1 MAKYKALFYREF
13 IISKKLILTQAIAMI
28 CVMLFFW
35 LVAMS
40 MEFGNI
46 SNVFTISENAMA
58 ADFIMNKWSKMFAM
72 YIFGFIVAFGTACV
86 NMNNTPIADL
96 NTNWRMYAFTLPVS
110 STEKALVELIMK
122 ITSIALSFVI
132 TSINFAALGFIF
144 DIRPDWKFIVK
155 IWSIFALLF
164 AVMNFFTLPVIHRA
178 RTKKEAYLSNFTSVI
193 CGIVMIIAFTVIIKK
208 PNSGSYY
215 FNIDMDMLNIPQKY
229 RLNISADELEIPII
243 SHEMVNIVETVD
255 LLGMLAFPLMIL
267 ILMAGFFIN
276 RRMMERRYD

>member
-1 MAKYKALFYREF
+1 MSKFKALFYREF
-13 IISKKLILTQAIAMI
+13 VVSKKLILTQIISFLGIMI
-28 CVMLFFW
+28 FFW
-35 LVAMS
+35 LIAMS

-58 ADFIMNKWSKMFAM
+58 EDFIMNKWSKMFAM
-72 YIFGFIVAFGTACV
+72 YIFGFIVAFATVCV
-86 NMNNTPIADL
+86 NMNNTPSADL

-144 DIRPDWKFIVK
+144 DIRPDWRFIVK
-155 IWSIFALLF
+155 IWSILAL
-164 AVMNFFTLPVIHRA
+164 VSIIMNFCTMPILHRA
-178 RTKKEAYLSNFTSVI
+178 RTKKEAYLSNFSSVI
-193 CGIVMIIAFTVIIKK
+193 CWIVMIIAFSVILKK

-215 FNIDMDMLNIPQKY
+215 FNIDMDMLNIPEEY
-229 RLNISADELEIPII
+229 RLPADMPDYPIQSPELVNLV
-243 SHEMVNIVETVD
+243 EMVD
-255 LLGMLAFPLMIL
+255 LLGILAFPLIIL

-276 RRMMERRYD
+276 RRMIERRYD

>member
-1 MAKYKALFYREF
+1 MSKFKALFYREF
-13 IISKKLILTQAIAMI
+13 VVSKKLILTQIISLLGIMI
-28 CVMLFFW
+28 FFW
-35 LVAMS
+35 LIAMS

-58 ADFIMNKWSKMFAM
+58 EDFIMNKWSKMFAM
-72 YIFGFIVAFGTACV
+72 YIFGFIVAFATVCV
-86 NMNNTPIADL
+86 NMNNTPSADL

-144 DIRPDWKFIVK
+144 DIRPDWRFIVK
-155 IWSIFALLF
+155 IWSILAL
-164 AVMNFFTLPVIHRA
+164 VSIIMNFCTMPILHRA
-178 RTKKEAYLSNFTSVI
+178 RTKKESSFSNFTSII
-193 CGIVMIIAFTVIIKK
+193 CWIVMIVAFTIIIKK

-215 FNIDMDMLNIPQKY
+215 FNIDMDMLNIPEKY
-229 RLNISADELEIPII
+229 RLPADMVDYPIQ
-243 SHEMVNIVETVD
+243 EPVLVNLVEAVD
-255 LLGMLAFPLMIL
+255 LLGMLSFPLMIL
-267 ILMAGFFIN
+267 ILIAGFFIN

>member
-1 MAKYKALFYREF
+1 MSKFKALFYREF
-13 IISKKLILTQAIAMI
+13 VVSKKLILTQIISLLGIMI
-28 CVMLFFW
+28 FFW
-35 LVAMS
+35 LIAMS

-58 ADFIMNKWSKMFAM
+58 EDFIMNKWSKMFAM
-72 YIFGFIVAFGTACV
+72 YIFGFIVAFATVCV
-86 NMNNTPIADL
+86 NMNNTPSADL

-132 TSINFAALGFIF
+132 TSINFVALGFIF
-144 DIRPDWKFIVK
+144 DIRPDWRFIVK
-155 IWSIFALLF
+155 IWSILAL
-164 AVMNFFTLPVIHRA
+164 VSIIMNFCTMPILHRA
-178 RTKKEAYLSNFTSVI
+178 RTKKEASFSNFTSII
-193 CGIVMIIAFTVIIKK
+193 CWIVMIVVFTIIIKK

-215 FNIDMDMLNIPQKY
+215 FNIDMDMLNIPEKY
-229 RLNISADELEIPII
+229 RLPADMVDYPIQ
-243 SHEMVNIVETVD
+243 EPVLVNLVEAVD

-267 ILMAGFFIN
+267 ILIAGFFIN

>member
-1 MAKYKALFYREF
+1 MSKYKALFYREF
-13 IISKKLILTQAIAMI
+13 VISKKLILTQVISTFI
-28 CVMLFFW
+28 IMLLFW

-58 ADFIMNKWSKMFAM
+58 EDFIMNKWSKMFAM
-72 YIFGFIVAFGTACV
+72 YSFGFIVAFATVCV
-86 NMNNTPIADL
+86 NMNNTPSADL

-144 DIRPDWKFIVK
+144 DIRPDWRFIVK
-155 IWSIFALLF
+155 IWSILALVF
-164 AVMNFFTLPVIHRA
+164 TVMNFFTKIIVHRA
-178 RTKKEAYLSNFTSVI
+178 RTKKEAYLSNFSSII
-193 CGIVMIIAFTVIIKK
+193 CWIVMIVTFIIILKK

-215 FNIDMDMLNIPQKY
+215 FNIDMDMLNIPEKY
-229 RLNISADELEIPII
+229 RFPLNMEDYPI
-243 SHEMVNIVETVD
+243 MTPVLVNLVETVD

>member
-13 IISKKLILTQAIAMI
+13 IISKKLILTQII
-28 CVMLFFW
+28 SIFCIMLMFW
-35 LVAMS
+35 LIAMS

-46 SNVFTISENAMA
+46 SNVFTISENNEAG
-58 ADFIMNKWSKMFAM
+58 DFIMNKWSKMFAM

-86 NMNNTPIADL
+86 NMNNTPSADL

-110 STEKALVELIMK
+110 STEKALVELVLNIFSV
-122 ITSIALSFVI
+122 IISFVF
-132 TSINFAALGFIF
+132 SILNFAVLGGIF
-144 DIRPDWKFIVK
+144 NIKFDFGFVVK
-155 IWSIFALLF
+155 IWSIFALVF
-164 AVMNFFTLPVIHRA
+164 TVMNFFTKIIVHRA
-178 RTKKEAYLSNFTSVI
+178 RTKKEAYLSNFTSII
-193 CGIVMIIAFTVIIKK
+193 CWIVMIVAFIIILKK

-215 FNIDMDMLNIPQKY
+215 FNIDMDMLNIPEKY
-229 RLNISADELEIPII
+229 RLPADMADYPILEPVL
-243 SHEMVNIVETVD
+243 VNLVETVD